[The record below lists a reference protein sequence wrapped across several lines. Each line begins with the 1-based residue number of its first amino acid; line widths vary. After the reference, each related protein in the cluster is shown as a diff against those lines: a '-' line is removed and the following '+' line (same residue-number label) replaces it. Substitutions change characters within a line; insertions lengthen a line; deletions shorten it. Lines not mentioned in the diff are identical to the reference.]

1 MDREK
6 TKLARERESDRS
18 SMSRE
23 NSLPALSEREISR
36 TRLRHR
42 SSLVINRCS
51 RSIAT
56 QPPFPEMNT
65 PLLHRH
71 RRRYK
76 APSILHLS
84 ILLSQHFSGRSFRQ
98 SDLDDA
104 SPRASA
110 IPRCIIATAS
120 LHPSSLSLSLFLCT
134 PIGPRHAND
143 HERARARSLRVNTD
157 NPPIH
162 GASIIPDIHDCEYAK
177 RNL

>member
-120 LHPSSLSLSLFLCT
+120 LHPSSLSLSLSSSAHLSVRDT
-134 PIGPRHAND
+134 QTIMNA
-143 HERARARSLRVNTD
+143 RARA
-157 NPPIH
+157 
-162 GASIIPDIHDCEYAK
+162 AFE
-177 RNL
+177 